1 MIEKHIQHLFD
12 ISDDVKDALA
22 SNAPVVSLES
32 HGLMQG
38 IPFPESMRVYEKIL
52 EIAREEEVVP
62 ALIGIV
68 DGKIKVGFSVDELES
83 NIKKNHLHKVN
94 SSDISSVL
102 SRRESGGTTISST
115 VLLATR
121 VGIKLFVVGGIG
133 GVHIGSNLDISADLF
148 ELTKNPILLVCGG
161 AKAILDLHSTV
172 ELLESLAIPVIGY
185 QTDIFPGFFLR
196 DTGIPLSNRV
206 DETSQIVDQYK
217 MHCSLGRQTAVL
229 VVEPPPETMAI
240 KKEEYDRVLATAN
253 AQAQK
258 NNISRGDLTPYLLQQ
273 INFHFN
279 EALFPIITAVLENNM
294 ALGCRIAKGL

>member
-1 MIEKHIQHLFD
+1 MIEKHIQDLFD

-22 SNAPVVSLES
+22 SNSPVISLES

-172 ELLESLAIPVIGY
+172 ELLESLAIPAIGES
-185 QTDIFPGFFLR
+185 FLFCWR
-196 DTGIPLSNRV
+196 DCAASNTG
-206 DETSQIVDQYK
+206 
-217 MHCSLGRQTAVL
+217 
-229 VVEPPPETMAI
+229 
-240 KKEEYDRVLATAN
+240 ATI
-253 AQAQK
+253 QPVSY
-258 NNISRGDLTPYLLQQ
+258 ISTRM
-273 INFHFN
+273 NW
-279 EALFPIITAVLENNM
+279 
-294 ALGCRIAKGL
+294 